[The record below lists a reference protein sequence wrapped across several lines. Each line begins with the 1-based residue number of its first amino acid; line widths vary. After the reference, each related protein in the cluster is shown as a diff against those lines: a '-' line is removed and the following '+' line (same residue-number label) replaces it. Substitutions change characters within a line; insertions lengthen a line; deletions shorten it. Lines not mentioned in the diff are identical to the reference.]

1 MLMLVTNLG
10 MGGGDGEVGGGDS
23 DVWLTLDQHRV
34 RHRLGNKRRRGWLV
48 PGVVHLLALL
58 GL

>member
-1 MLMLVTNLG
+1 MLVTNLG

-23 DVWLTLDQHRV
+23 DVWLTLDHR
-34 RHRLGNKRRRGWLV
+34 RHRRKSGSKRRRDSLMYA
-48 PGVVHLLALL
+48 LLALL